1 MPRYRHLVRLANR
14 QLQHW
19 FPGAS
24 RQTRLPQ
31 ANHAFAALHQG
42 NYATIPNYLVTDL
55 RYMDAGDKA
64 QKRQAGPPGT
74 GLPIAMSAI
83 TTSALDTPSRRSME
97 RTCDDLAIFV
107 IVVVGFVASL
117 TFRDY
122 GLGWDDYTHAE
133 YADLLLRM
141 YGSGFKDTGALSF
154 ANLYMYGGGFDM
166 AAALLHKVI
175 PLELFE
181 TRRLL
186 GAVVGII
193 GLSVTWRLGRRVG
206 GPLAGLAALLLLA
219 LCPTFYG
226 HMFMNPKDAPF
237 AVAMVILMLGL
248 VRLAEE
254 YPSPSPRTIL
264 IVGLGAGLSL
274 GSRIL
279 GGLALIYAVI
289 GFLPMLLE
297 EIRTQGGRE
306 AVRRFVYVVYTLLP
320 GLILGYLVMGLI
332 WPWSIIEPGN
342 PFHALSYFSH
352 FFEKPWKEMFDGALV
367 SVPDMPWSYLPT
379 LFALQ
384 LPEVLLGL
392 SIAAAIATLLALPRA
407 DVSGRRKTIL
417 LMLTLAATLPIAV
430 AIVKR
435 PALYNGIRH
444 FIFVIPPMTVLAG
457 TAFAWGMNWLKEN
470 RRSWQPAALAVF
482 SFGLLLPL
490 GEMIRLHPY
499 QYTHFN
505 HIAGTVRGADY
516 RYMLDYWGLA
526 LKQASDSLREELDE
540 RQEVPPRG
548 RKWKVAVCGPQRPA
562 QVALGPDFTIGW
574 DSHAADFAMTLG
586 EFYCKGLTAPVM
598 VEIKRDDVVFARVY
612 DIRGRSISSLLA
624 IPAP

>member
-1 MPRYRHLVRLANR
+1 MP
-14 QLQHW
+14 
-19 FPGAS
+19 
-24 RQTRLPQ
+24 
-31 ANHAFAALHQG
+31 G
-42 NYATIPNYLVTDL
+42 NE
-55 RYMDAGDKA
+55 A
-64 QKRQAGPPGT
+64 QKRQRWAIWDA
-74 GLPIAMSAI
+74 GLPIAMSSI
-83 TTSALDTPSRRSME
+83 TTSTIDTPARRSVE
-97 RTCDDLAIFV
+97 RTCDDLAILVLAAVGV
-107 IVVVGFVASL
+107 IASL

-193 GLSVTWRLGRRVG
+193 GLAVTWRLGRRVG

-254 YPSPSPRTIL
+254 YPAPSPRTIL
-264 IVGLGAGLSL
+264 IVGLGAGLSI

-279 GGLALIYAVI
+279 GGLALVYAVI
-289 GFLPMLLE
+289 GFVPLFIE
-297 EIRTQGGRE
+297 EIRTQGPRE
-306 AVRRFVYVVYTLLP
+306 AARRLAHVGYVLLP
-320 GLILGYLVMGLI
+320 GLVLGYLVMGLI
-332 WPWSIIEPGN
+332 WPWSIMEPGN
-342 PFHALSYFSH
+342 PFRALTYFSH

-384 LPEVLLGL
+384 LPEVLLWLFIAGVVGTLMSL
-392 SIAAAIATLLALPRA
+392 SRREVTA
-407 DVSGRRKTIL
+407 RRKTIL
-417 LMLTLAATLPIAV
+417 LMLMLAAALPLLIAM
-430 AIVKR
+430 VKR

-457 TAFAWGMNWLKEN
+457 VAFAWGINWLKDN
-470 RRSWQPAALAVF
+470 RRNWQPVAVAAFV
-482 SFGLLLPL
+482 FGLMLPL
-490 GEMIRLHPY
+490 TEMVRLHPY

-505 HIAGTVRGADY
+505 HIAGTVRGADDLF
-516 RYMLDYWGLA
+516 MLDYWGLA
-526 LKQASDSLREELDE
+526 FKQASDGLREQLDE
-540 RQEVPPRG
+540 RQEVPPRN

-586 EFYCKGLTAPVM
+586 EFYCKGLTAPVL

-624 IPAP
+624 IPRPDAVFVAAGMTATPALRLAAKTPRD

>member
-1 MPRYRHLVRLANR
+1 MP
-14 QLQHW
+14 
-19 FPGAS
+19 
-24 RQTRLPQ
+24 
-31 ANHAFAALHQG
+31 G
-42 NYATIPNYLVTDL
+42 NEAQSATARGI
-55 RYMDAGDKA
+55 RDA
-64 QKRQAGPPGT
+64 
-74 GLPIAMSAI
+74 GLPIAMSSI
-83 TTSALDTPSRRSME
+83 TTSAIDTPSRRSIE
-97 RTCDDLAIFV
+97 RTCDDFAILVLAAVALI
-107 IVVVGFVASL
+107 ASL

-166 AAALLHKVI
+166 VAALLHKVI

-186 GAVVGII
+186 GAVVGVI
-193 GLSVTWRLGRRVG
+193 GLAVTWRLGRRVG

-254 YPSPSPRTIL
+254 YPQPSPRTIL
-264 IVGLGAGLSL
+264 IVGLGAGLSI
-274 GSRIL
+274 GSRVL
-279 GGLALIYAVI
+279 GGLALVYALV
-289 GFLPMLLE
+289 GFVPLFVE
-297 EIRTQGGRE
+297 EIHTHGARE
-306 AVRRFVYVVYTLLP
+306 AAHRLLHVVYVLFP

-332 WPWSIIEPGN
+332 WPWSIMQPGN
-342 PFHALSYFSH
+342 PFHAVTYFSH

-392 SIAAAIATLLALPRA
+392 LTAGVVGTFMSLSRS
-407 DVSGRRKTIL
+407 DVSGRRKTVL
-417 LMLTLAATLPIAV
+417 LMLTMAATLPLLIAML
-430 AIVKR
+430 KR

-457 TAFAWGMNWLKEN
+457 TAFAQAMNWLKEN
-470 RRSWQPAALAVF
+470 RRSWQPAAMAVF

-505 HIAGTVRGADY
+505 HIAGTVRAADDL
-516 RYMLDYWGLA
+516 YMLDYWGLA
-526 LKQASDSLREELDE
+526 LKQASDGLREEINE
-540 RQEVPPRG
+540 RQEVPPHG

-586 EFYCKGLTAPVM
+586 EFYCKGLTAPVL

-612 DIRGRSISSLLA
+612 DIRGRSISSLLS

>member
-1 MPRYRHLVRLANR
+1 
-14 QLQHW
+14 
-19 FPGAS
+19 
-24 RQTRLPQ
+24 
-31 ANHAFAALHQG
+31 
-42 NYATIPNYLVTDL
+42 
-55 RYMDAGDKA
+55 
-64 QKRQAGPPGT
+64 
-74 GLPIAMSAI
+74 MSSI
-83 TTSALDTPSRRSME
+83 TTSAIDTPLRRSVE
-97 RTCDDLAIFV
+97 RTCDDLAILALGVVAV
-107 IVVVGFVASL
+107 IASL

-166 AAALLHKVI
+166 VAALLHKVI

-186 GAVVGII
+186 GAVVGVI
-193 GLSVTWRLGRRVG
+193 GLTVTWRLGRRVG

-254 YPSPSPRTIL
+254 YPEPSPRTIL
-264 IVGLGAGLSL
+264 IIGLGAGLSI

-279 GGLALIYAVI
+279 GGLALVYALI
-289 GFLPMLLE
+289 GFIPLLLA
-297 EIRTQGGRE
+297 EIHNNGAR
-306 AVRRFVYVVYTLLP
+306 AAAHRFLQVVYVLLP

-332 WPWSIIEPGN
+332 WPWSIMEPAN
-342 PFHALSYFSH
+342 PFHALTYFSH

-392 SIAAAIATLLALPRA
+392 SIAGVIGTFVVLPRN
-407 DVSGRRKTIL
+407 DVTAPRKTIL
-417 LMLTLAATLPIAV
+417 LMLTLAATLPLLIAM
-430 AIVKR
+430 VKR

-457 TAFAWGMNWLKEN
+457 AAFAWGLNWLGDR
-470 RRSWQPAALAVF
+470 RRSWQPAAVALF

-505 HIAGTVRGADY
+505 HIAGTVRAADD

-526 LKQASDSLREELDE
+526 LKQASDGLRDELAE
-540 RQEVPPRG
+540 RQEAPPKG

-586 EFYCKGLTAPVM
+586 EFYCKGLTAPVL

>member
-1 MPRYRHLVRLANR
+1 
-14 QLQHW
+14 
-19 FPGAS
+19 
-24 RQTRLPQ
+24 
-31 ANHAFAALHQG
+31 
-42 NYATIPNYLVTDL
+42 
-55 RYMDAGDKA
+55 
-64 QKRQAGPPGT
+64 
-74 GLPIAMSAI
+74 MSAI
-83 TTSALDTPSRRSME
+83 TTSAFETPLRRSME
-97 RTCDDLAIFV
+97 RVCDDAAILVLA
-107 IVVVGFVASL
+107 VVGLAASF

-141 YGSGFKDTGALSF
+141 YGSGFKDTSALSF

-186 GAVVGII
+186 GAIVGII
-193 GLSVTWRLGRRVG
+193 GLAVTWRLGRRVG

-237 AVAMVILMLGL
+237 AVSMAILMLGL

-254 YPSPSPRTIL
+254 YPYPSPRTVL
-264 IVGLGAGLSL
+264 IVGLGAGLSM
-274 GSRIL
+274 GTRIL
-279 GGLALIYAVI
+279 GGLALIYALA
-289 GFLPMLLE
+289 GFVPLLIE
-297 EIRTQGGRE
+297 ELRAHGTRE
-306 AVRRFVYVVYTLLP
+306 AARRFAQMSYALLP

-332 WPWSIIEPGN
+332 WPWSIIEPGH
-342 PFHALSYFSH
+342 PFQAATYFSQ
-352 FFEKPWKEMFDGALV
+352 FFEKPWKEMFDGAIV

-384 LPEVLLGL
+384 LPEVLLAL
-392 SIAAAIATLLALPRA
+392 SIAAVITTILALPRS
-407 DVSGRRKTIL
+407 DVPARRKTIL
-417 LMLTLAATLPIAV
+417 LMLTLAAVLPIAI
-430 AIVKR
+430 AILKR

-457 TAFAWGMNWLKEN
+457 LAFARGMNWLKEN
-470 RRSWQPAALAVF
+470 HRRWQPAALAVF
-482 SFGLLLPL
+482 LFGLLLPL

-505 HIAGTVRGADY
+505 HIAGTVRGADD

-526 LKQASDSLREELDE
+526 FKQASDSLRGELDGQHE
-540 RQEVPPRG
+540 TPPHG

-562 QVALGPDFTIGW
+562 QVALGTDFAIGW

-586 EFYCKGLTAPVM
+586 EFYCKGLSAPVM

-612 DIRGRSISSLLA
+612 DIRGRSISSLLS
-624 IPAP
+624 IPPP

>member
-1 MPRYRHLVRLANR
+1 
-14 QLQHW
+14 
-19 FPGAS
+19 
-24 RQTRLPQ
+24 
-31 ANHAFAALHQG
+31 
-42 NYATIPNYLVTDL
+42 
-55 RYMDAGDKA
+55 
-64 QKRQAGPPGT
+64 
-74 GLPIAMSAI
+74 MSSI
-83 TTSALDTPSRRSME
+83 TTSAIETPARRSVE
-97 RTCDDLAIFV
+97 RTCDDLALFV
-107 IVVVGFVASL
+107 LAAVSLIAGL

-166 AAALLHKVI
+166 AAALLHKII

-186 GAVVGII
+186 GAMVGVI
-193 GLSVTWRLGRRVG
+193 GLAVTWRLGRRVG
-206 GPLAGLAALLLLA
+206 GPVAGLATLLLLV
-219 LCPTFYG
+219 LCPTYYG

-237 AVAMVILMLGL
+237 AVAMIILMMGL

-254 YPSPSPRTIL
+254 YPRLSPRTIL

-274 GSRIL
+274 GSRVL
-279 GGLALIYAVI
+279 GGLALVYAVL
-289 GFLPMLLE
+289 GFIPLFIE
-297 EIRTQGGRE
+297 EYHEEGARE
-306 AVRRFVYVVYTLLP
+306 ALHRFIHVIYVLLP
-320 GLILGYLVMGLI
+320 GLVVGYLVMGLI
-332 WPWSIIEPGN
+332 WPWSIIEFGN
-342 PFHALSYFSH
+342 PLQALTYFSH

-384 LPEVLLGL
+384 LPEVLLSL
-392 SIAAAIATLLALPRA
+392 SMVGVVGAVALLPRKEVEA
-407 DVSGRRKTIL
+407 RRKTVL
-417 LMLTLAATLPIAV
+417 LMLTLAATLPILI

-444 FIFVIPPMTVLAG
+444 FIFVIPPMTVLG
-457 TAFAWGMNWLKEN
+457 GLAFAWIMNRLGATN
-470 RRSWQPAALAVF
+470 RRSWQPAVLAIF
-482 SFGLLLPL
+482 IFGLLLPL
-490 GEMIRLHPY
+490 AEMIRLHPY

-505 HIAGTVRGADY
+505 HIAGTVRGADD
-516 RYMLDYWGLA
+516 RFMLDYWGLA
-526 LKQASDSLREELDE
+526 FKQASDELREQLDE
-540 RQEVPPRG
+540 RQEVPPHG

-612 DIRGRSISSLLA
+612 DIRGRSISSLLS

>member
-1 MPRYRHLVRLANR
+1 
-14 QLQHW
+14 
-19 FPGAS
+19 
-24 RQTRLPQ
+24 
-31 ANHAFAALHQG
+31 
-42 NYATIPNYLVTDL
+42 
-55 RYMDAGDKA
+55 
-64 QKRQAGPPGT
+64 
-74 GLPIAMSAI
+74 MSSI
-83 TTSALDTPSRRSME
+83 TTSTIVMPSRRSVE
-97 RTCDDLAIFV
+97 RTSDDLAILV
-107 IVVVGFVASL
+107 LVAVGLIASL

-166 AAALLHKVI
+166 AAALLHKII

-193 GLSVTWRLGRRVG
+193 GLAVTWRLGRRVG

-237 AVAMVILMLGL
+237 AVAMVILVLGL
-248 VRLAEE
+248 VRLAGE

-264 IVGLGAGLSL
+264 IVGVGAGLSI

-279 GGLALIYAVI
+279 GGLGLIYGLV
-289 GFLPMLLE
+289 GFVPLVVA
-297 EIRTQGGRE
+297 EIHNQGARE
-306 AVRRFVYVVYTLLP
+306 AARRLIQVAYALLP
-320 GLILGYLVMGLI
+320 SLILGYLIMGLI
-332 WPWSIIEPGN
+332 WPWSIMQPGN
-342 PFHALSYFSH
+342 PFGALNYFSH

-367 SVPDMPWSYLPT
+367 LVPDMPWSYLPT

-392 SIAAAIATLLALPRA
+392 AIAGGAGTLVALARG
-407 DVSGRRKTIL
+407 DVPARRKTIL
-417 LMLTLAATLPIAV
+417 LIVTLAATLPLAIAM
-430 AIVKR
+430 AKR

-457 TAFAWGMNWLKEN
+457 TAFAWGMQWLREN
-470 RRSWQPAALAVF
+470 RRLWQPAAVVIF

-490 GEMIRLHPY
+490 SEMIRLHPY
-499 QYTHFN
+499 EYTHFN
-505 HIAGTVRGADY
+505 HIAGTVRGADDL
-516 RYMLDYWGLA
+516 YMLDYWGLA
-526 LKQASDSLREELDE
+526 LKQASDGLREQLAE
-540 RQEVPPRG
+540 RQEAAPQG

-586 EFYCKGLTAPVM
+586 EFYCKGLLAPVM
-598 VEIKRDDVVFARVY
+598 VEIKRDGVVFARVY

>member
-1 MPRYRHLVRLANR
+1 
-14 QLQHW
+14 
-19 FPGAS
+19 
-24 RQTRLPQ
+24 
-31 ANHAFAALHQG
+31 
-42 NYATIPNYLVTDL
+42 
-55 RYMDAGDKA
+55 
-64 QKRQAGPPGT
+64 
-74 GLPIAMSAI
+74 MSSI
-83 TTSALDTPSRRSME
+83 TTSAIETPTRRSVE
-97 RTCDDLAIFV
+97 KTCDDLAI
-107 IVVVGFVASL
+107 IVLSAVALIAGL

-186 GAVVGII
+186 GAVVGVI
-193 GLSVTWRLGRRVG
+193 GLAVTWRLGRRVG

-237 AVAMVILMLGL
+237 AVAMMILLMGL

-254 YPSPSPRTIL
+254 YPAPSPRTIL
-264 IVGLGAGLSL
+264 IVGFGAGLSL
-274 GSRIL
+274 GCRVL
-279 GGLALIYAVI
+279 GGLALIYAAV
-289 GFLPMLLE
+289 GFVPLLLE
-297 EIRTQGGRE
+297 EVRKQGPRE
-306 AVRRFVYVVYTLLP
+306 AAHRFGHVVYVLLP
-320 GLILGYLVMGLI
+320 GLIFGYLVMGLI
-332 WPWSIIEPGN
+332 WPWSIMEPGH
-342 PFHALSYFSH
+342 PLEAVTYFSH

-392 SIAAAIATLLALPRA
+392 LVAAVVMSLMSLSRA
-407 DVSGRRKTIL
+407 DVTARRKTIL
-417 LMLTLAATLPIAV
+417 LMLTLAATLPLVIAM
-430 AIVKR
+430 VKR

-444 FIFVIPPMTVLAG
+444 FIFVIPPMAVLAG
-457 TAFAWGMNWLKEN
+457 FAFARTMDWLGEK
-470 RRSWQPAALAVF
+470 RRSWQPVALAVF
-482 SFGLLLPL
+482 TFGLLLPL
-490 GEMIRLHPY
+490 SEMIRLHPY

-505 HIAGTVRGADY
+505 HIAGTVRGADDLF
-516 RYMLDYWGLA
+516 MLDYWGLA
-526 LKQASDSLREELDE
+526 LKQASDGLREQLIE
-540 RQEVPPRG
+540 RQEIPPLNG
-548 RKWKVAVCGPQRPA
+548 KWKVAVCGPQRPA

-574 DSHAADFAMTLG
+574 DSQSADFAMTLG
-586 EFYCKGLTAPVM
+586 EFYCKGLTAPVL

>member
-1 MPRYRHLVRLANR
+1 
-14 QLQHW
+14 
-19 FPGAS
+19 
-24 RQTRLPQ
+24 
-31 ANHAFAALHQG
+31 
-42 NYATIPNYLVTDL
+42 
-55 RYMDAGDKA
+55 
-64 QKRQAGPPGT
+64 
-74 GLPIAMSAI
+74 MSSI
-83 TTSALDTPSRRSME
+83 TTSAIEAPARRSVE
-97 RTCDDLAIFV
+97 KTCDDLAFLV
-107 IVVVGFVASL
+107 LGVVAVVAGL

-186 GAVVGII
+186 GAIVGVI
-193 GLSVTWRLGRRVG
+193 GLAVTWRLARRVG

-237 AVAMVILMLGL
+237 AVAMIFLILGL
-248 VRLAEE
+248 VRLIEE
-254 YPSPSPRTIL
+254 YPAPSPRTIL
-264 IVGLGAGLSL
+264 IVGLGAGLSI
-274 GSRIL
+274 GCRVL
-279 GGLALIYAVI
+279 GGLALIYAVV
-289 GFLPMLLE
+289 GFIPLFIE
-297 EIRTQGGRE
+297 EFRKQGARE
-306 AVRRFVYVVYTLLP
+306 ATHRFAHVVYVLLP
-320 GLILGYLVMGLI
+320 GLVLGYLVMGLI
-332 WPWSIIEPGN
+332 WPWSIMEPGH
-342 PFHALSYFSH
+342 PLEAVTYFSH

-384 LPEVLLGL
+384 LPEVMLVLLTAAVITTFMSL
-392 SIAAAIATLLALPRA
+392 SRI
-407 DVSGRRKTIL
+407 DVTAKRKSIM
-417 LMLTLAATLPIAV
+417 LMLTLAATLPLVIAM
-430 AIVKR
+430 VKR

-444 FIFVIPPMTVLAG
+444 FIFVIPPMAVLAG
-457 TAFAWGMNWLKEN
+457 VAFARGMDWLGEN
-470 RRSWQPAALAVF
+470 RRAWQPAALAVF
-482 SFGLLLPL
+482 AFGLLLPL
-490 GEMIRLHPY
+490 SEMIRLHPY

-505 HIAGTVRGADY
+505 HIAGTVRTADNFF
-516 RYMLDYWGLA
+516 MLDYWGLA
-526 LKQASDSLREELDE
+526 LKQASDGLREQLAE
-540 RQEVPPRG
+540 RQEVPPQN

-574 DSHAADFAMTLG
+574 DSNAADFAMTLG
-586 EFYCKGLTAPVM
+586 EFYCKGLAAPVM

>member
-1 MPRYRHLVRLANR
+1 
-14 QLQHW
+14 
-19 FPGAS
+19 
-24 RQTRLPQ
+24 
-31 ANHAFAALHQG
+31 
-42 NYATIPNYLVTDL
+42 
-55 RYMDAGDKA
+55 
-64 QKRQAGPPGT
+64 
-74 GLPIAMSAI
+74 MSSI
-83 TTSALDTPSRRSME
+83 TTSAIDTPSRRSVA
-97 RTCDDLAIFV
+97 RTCDDLAI
-107 IVVVGFVASL
+107 IVLAVVGLVASL

-141 YGSGFKDTGALSF
+141 YSSGFKDTGALSF

-166 AAALLHKVI
+166 TAALLHKVI

-186 GAVVGII
+186 GAVVGIV
-193 GLSVTWRLGRRVG
+193 GLAVTWRLGRRVG

-254 YPSPSPRTIL
+254 YPSPSPRTVL
-264 IVGLGAGLSL
+264 IVGLGAGLSI

-279 GGLALIYAVI
+279 GGLALIYAVV
-289 GFLPMLLE
+289 GFMPLLLD
-297 EIRTQGGRE
+297 EIRAHGGRE
-306 AVRRFVYVVYTLLP
+306 ASRRFMHVVYVLLP

-332 WPWSIIEPGN
+332 WPWSIMEPGN
-342 PFHALSYFSH
+342 PFHALTYFSH

-384 LPEVLLGL
+384 LPEVLLAL
-392 SIAAAIATLLALPRA
+392 SIAAIVATLLALPRD

-417 LMLTLAATLPIAV
+417 LMLTLAAVLPIAV

-470 RRSWQPAALAVF
+470 RRSWQPVALVVF
-482 SFGLLLPL
+482 LFGLLLPL

-505 HIAGTVRGADY
+505 HIAGTVRGADDH
-516 RYMLDYWGLA
+516 YMLDYWGLA
-526 LKQASDSLREELDE
+526 FKQASDGLREQLAE
-540 RQEVPPRG
+540 RQETAPHG

-562 QVALGPDFTIGW
+562 QVGLGPDFTIGW

>member
-1 MPRYRHLVRLANR
+1 MPGNEA
-14 QLQHW
+14 Q
-19 FPGAS
+19 GAPTLGH
-24 RQTRLPQ
+24 R
-31 ANHAFAALHQG
+31 
-42 NYATIPNYLVTDL
+42 
-55 RYMDAGDKA
+55 DA
-64 QKRQAGPPGT
+64 

-83 TTSALDTPSRRSME
+83 TTSAIDTPARRSVE
-97 RTCDDLAIFV
+97 RSCDDLAIIVLGVVAV
-107 IVVVGFVASL
+107 IASL

-141 YGSGFKDTGALSF
+141 YGSGFKDTAALSF

-166 AAALLHKVI
+166 AAALLHKII

-186 GAVVGII
+186 GAVVGVV
-193 GLSVTWRLGRRVG
+193 GLAVTWRLGRRVG
-206 GPLAGLAALLLLA
+206 GPLAGLATLLLLV

-237 AVAMVILMLGL
+237 AVAMVVLMLGL

-254 YPSPSPRTIL
+254 YPAPSPRTIL
-264 IVGLGAGLSL
+264 IIGIGAGLAI
-274 GSRIL
+274 GCRIL
-279 GGLALIYAVI
+279 GGLALVYAVV
-289 GFLPMLLE
+289 GFTPLLLE
-297 EIRTQGGRE
+297 EVRSQGARE
-306 AVRRFVYVVYTLLP
+306 AAHRFAHVVYVLLP
-320 GLILGYLVMGLI
+320 GLVFGYLVMGLV
-332 WPWSIIEPGN
+332 WPWSIMEPGN
-342 PFHALSYFSH
+342 PLHALTYFSH
-352 FFEKPWKEMFDGALV
+352 FFEKPWKEMFEGALV

-392 SIAAAIATLLALPRA
+392 LAAGVVGTCISLSHE
-407 DVSGRRKTIL
+407 DVTARRKTIL
-417 LMLTLAATLPIAV
+417 LMLTLAATLPLVIAM
-430 AIVKR
+430 VKR

-457 TAFAWGMNWLKEN
+457 VTFAWGMNWLKN
-470 RRSWQPAALAVF
+470 NKRSWQPAVLAVF
-482 SFGLLLPL
+482 AFGLLLPL
-490 GEMIRLHPY
+490 AEMIRLHPY

-505 HIAGTVRGADY
+505 HIAGTVRSADSLF
-516 RYMLDYWGLA
+516 MLDYWGLA
-526 LKQASDSLREELDE
+526 LKQASDGLREELVE
-540 RQEVPPRG
+540 RQEVPPLG

-574 DSHAADFAMTLG
+574 DSNAADFAMTLS

-612 DIRGRSISSLLA
+612 DIRGRSISSLLS

>member
-1 MPRYRHLVRLANR
+1 MT
-14 QLQHW
+14 
-19 FPGAS
+19 S
-24 RQTRLPQ
+24 
-31 ANHAFAALHQG
+31 
-42 NYATIPNYLVTDL
+42 
-55 RYMDAGDKA
+55 
-64 QKRQAGPPGT
+64 
-74 GLPIAMSAI
+74 I
-83 TTSALDTPSRRSME
+83 TTSAVETPFRRSME
-97 RTCDDLAIFV
+97 RTCDDAAILV
-107 IVVVGFVASL
+107 LVVVGLVASL

-141 YGSGFKDTGALSF
+141 YGSGFKDTAALSF
-154 ANLYMYGGGFDM
+154 VNLYMYGGGFDM

-181 TRRLL
+181 TRRLV
-186 GAVVGII
+186 GAIVGII
-193 GLSVTWRLGRRVG
+193 GLAVTWRLGRRVG
-206 GPLAGLAALLLLA
+206 GPLAGLATLLLLA

-254 YPSPSPRTIL
+254 YPYPSPRTVL
-264 IVGLGAGLSL
+264 IVGLGSGLSV

-279 GGLALIYAVI
+279 GCLALLYALA
-289 GFLPMLLE
+289 GFMPMLID
-297 EIRTQGGRE
+297 EIRTHGSRE
-306 AVRRFVYVVYTLLP
+306 AFRRFVRMAYALLP

-332 WPWSIIEPGN
+332 WPWSIIEPGH
-342 PFHALSYFSH
+342 PFEAATYFSQ
-352 FFEKPWKEMFDGALV
+352 FFEKPWKEMFDGAIF

-384 LPEVLLGL
+384 LPEILLAL
-392 SIAAAIATLLALPRA
+392 TIASIVASIAALPRS
-407 DVSGRRKTIL
+407 DVPARRKTIL
-417 LMLTLAATLPIAV
+417 LMLTLAAILPIAI
-430 AIVKR
+430 AILKR

-457 TAFAWGMNWLKEN
+457 LAFARGMTWLKDG
-470 RRSWQPAALAVF
+470 RRSWQPVALAVF
-482 SFGLLLPL
+482 AFGLMLPL

-505 HIAGTVRGADY
+505 HIAGTVRGADD

-526 LKQASDSLREELDE
+526 FKQASDDLREQLEE
-540 RQEVPPRG
+540 KHEVPAQG
-548 RKWKVAVCGPQRPA
+548 HKWKVAVCGPHRPA
-562 QVALGPDFTIGW
+562 QVALGPDFTITG
-574 DSHAADFAMTLG
+574 DSRAADFAMTLG

-612 DIRGRSISSLLA
+612 DIRGRSISSLLSF
-624 IPAP
+624 PPP

>member
-1 MPRYRHLVRLANR
+1 
-14 QLQHW
+14 
-19 FPGAS
+19 
-24 RQTRLPQ
+24 
-31 ANHAFAALHQG
+31 
-42 NYATIPNYLVTDL
+42 
-55 RYMDAGDKA
+55 
-64 QKRQAGPPGT
+64 
-74 GLPIAMSAI
+74 MSSI
-83 TTSALDTPSRRSME
+83 TTSAIDTPLGRSVE
-97 RTCDDLAIFV
+97 RTCDDLAMLV
-107 IVVVGFVASL
+107 LAVVALIAGL

-166 AAALLHKVI
+166 MAALLHKVI

-186 GAVVGII
+186 GAVVGVI
-193 GLSVTWRLGRRVG
+193 GLAVTWRLGRRVG

-226 HMFMNPKDAPF
+226 HMFMNPKGAPF
-237 AVAMVILMLGL
+237 EVAMVILMLGL
-248 VRLAEE
+248 VRLAED
-254 YPSPSPRTIL
+254 YPQPSPRTIL
-264 IVGLGAGLSL
+264 IVGLGAGLSI

-279 GGLALIYAVI
+279 GGLALVYALI
-289 GFLPMLLE
+289 GFVPLLVDE
-297 EIRTQGGRE
+297 VRSQGARE
-306 AVRRFVYVVYTLLP
+306 AIRRFLHVLYVLIP

-332 WPWSIIEPGN
+332 WPWSIMEPGN
-342 PFHALSYFSH
+342 PFQALTYFSH

-392 SIAAAIATLLALPRA
+392 AIAGVGGALAALPRG
-407 DVSGRRKTIL
+407 DVAARRKTIL
-417 LMLTLAATLPIAV
+417 LMLTLAATLPLLIAM
-430 AIVKR
+430 VKR

-457 TAFAWGMNWLKEN
+457 TAFAWGMNWLGET
-470 RRSWQPAALAVF
+470 RRSWQPAAVAIF
-482 SFGLLLPL
+482 AFGLLLPL

-505 HIAGTVRGADY
+505 HIAGTVRAADD

-526 LKQASDSLREELDE
+526 LKQASDGLREEIAD
-540 RQEVPPRG
+540 RQEAPPHG

-586 EFYCKGLTAPVM
+586 EFYCKGLTAPVL

>member
-1 MPRYRHLVRLANR
+1 
-14 QLQHW
+14 
-19 FPGAS
+19 
-24 RQTRLPQ
+24 
-31 ANHAFAALHQG
+31 
-42 NYATIPNYLVTDL
+42 
-55 RYMDAGDKA
+55 
-64 QKRQAGPPGT
+64 
-74 GLPIAMSAI
+74 MSSI
-83 TTSALDTPSRRSME
+83 TTSAIETPARRSVE
-97 RTCDDLAIFV
+97 RTCDELAI
-107 IVVVGFVASL
+107 IVLGAVALVAGL

-141 YGSGFKDTGALSF
+141 YGSGFRDTGALSF

-186 GAVVGII
+186 GAVVGVI
-193 GLSVTWRLGRRVG
+193 GLAVTWRLGRRVG
-206 GPLAGLAALLLLA
+206 GPLAGLATLLLLA

-237 AVAMVILMLGL
+237 AVAMVILILGL

-254 YPSPSPRTIL
+254 YPQPSPRTIL
-264 IVGLGAGLSL
+264 IVGFGAGLSI
-274 GSRIL
+274 GCRVL
-279 GGLALIYAVI
+279 GGLALVYAVA
-289 GFLPMLLE
+289 GFVPLLLE
-297 EIRTQGGRE
+297 EYRTQGARE
-306 AVRRFVYVVYTLLP
+306 AARRFAHVVYVLLP
-320 GLILGYLVMGLI
+320 GLVFGYLVMGLI
-332 WPWSIIEPGN
+332 WPWSIMEPGH
-342 PFHALSYFSH
+342 PFEALTYFSH

-384 LPEVLLGL
+384 LPEVLLALLVAGVVGTLMSL
-392 SIAAAIATLLALPRA
+392 SRP
-407 DVSGRRKTIL
+407 DVPGHRKTVL
-417 LMLTLAATLPIAV
+417 LMLTLAATLPLVIAM
-430 AIVKR
+430 VKR

-457 TAFAWGMNWLKEN
+457 LAFARGMDRLREN
-470 RRSWQPAALAVF
+470 RRSWQPVALAVF
-482 SFGLLLPL
+482 AFGLLLPL

-505 HIAGTVRGADY
+505 HIAGTVRAADDLF
-516 RYMLDYWGLA
+516 MLDYWGLA
-526 LKQASDSLREELDE
+526 LKQASDGLRDELTE
-540 RQEVPPRG
+540 RQEAPPHG

-574 DSHAADFAMTLG
+574 DSHSADFAMTLG
-586 EFYCKGLTAPVM
+586 EFYCKGLTAPVL

-612 DIRGRSISSLLA
+612 DIRGRSISSLLS